1 MHREFSARLYIF
13 SFLLTLLIF
22 SLGLTIGL
30 VVEKE
35 RLGIFNTLNMK
46 QEADLKSLQLQQTY
60 IESGNTNC
68 NALNKILETNIEE
81 VTESTTKIID
91 YNQKSIADDETFH
104 LQLRDYFL
112 TEIQF
117 LVLSEE
123 IKNTCGDDAVTILY
137 FYDDNPY
144 DVQGNVLLYLKEIF
158 GSKLLIFSFDSNFA
172 QEPMI
177 DVLLKSNNVT
187 IFPTVIANG
196 KTFSG
201 TTNAEDL
208 KAFICEELHNEH
220 EACT

>member
-35 RLGIFNTLNMK
+35 RLDIFDSMNMK
-46 QEADLKSLQLQQTY
+46 QEADLKSLQLQQNF
-60 IESGNTNC
+60 IESGDTNC
-68 NALNKILETNIEE
+68 DALNKILESNMEE
-81 VTESTTKIID
+81 VTKSMTKIID
-91 YNQKSIADDETFH
+91 YTENSIADDDTFS

-117 LVLSEE
+117 LTVSKE
-123 IKNTCGDDAVTILY
+123 IQKTCGQDAVTILY
-137 FYDDNPY
+137 FYDDNPR
-144 DVQGNVLLYLKEIF
+144 DVQGDVLLYLKKVF
-158 GSKLLIFSFDSNFA
+158 GSKLLIFSFDSNFV

-177 DVLLKSNNVT
+177 DVLMKSYNVT
-187 IFPTVIANG
+187 EFPTVIANG
-196 KTFSG
+196 HVFAG
-201 TTNAEDL
+201 TTNAEEL
-208 KAFICEELHNEH
+208 QSFICTELNNDH